1 MKQIDSKLSCEWD
14 GDCGRRERNCCLKE
28 GDFHSHSCS
37 LFLRNALV
45 SSSGM
50 VCRVYS
56 RNEESIGN
64 PTVTEGVDGIVDC
77 LFREDEDNGSRR
89 KGFWIELECAN
100 VG

>member
-1 MKQIDSKLSCEWD
+1 MEAMKQIDSKLPCEWD
-14 GDCGRRERNCCLKE
+14 GDWIRKEGNCCLKE

-37 LFLRNALV
+37 FFLRNALV

-56 RNEESIGN
+56 RNEELIGN
-64 PTVTEGVDGIVDC
+64 ATVTEGVDGTVGC

-89 KGFWIELECAN
+89 QGFWIELD
-100 VG
+100 